1 MAFWQTLRLS
11 AYLLG
16 DSIGNAMS
24 LHSAIS
30 GNLSASQR
38 SNGNTPASFP
48 PQPLTASGN
57 MSGGGGWSSL
67 TGRLGPIPDSV
78 IKLAGT
84 SHLLRAASWELYGR

>member
-24 LHSAIS
+24 LHSAVS

-38 SNGNTPASFP
+38 SNGNTQASFP

-57 MSGGGGWSSL
+57 MSGGGGWSSI